1 MPIQFGHGGDILTAQ
16 AVSGGPVLDFSANLN
31 PLGMPPE
38 VSRAAL
44 EAACTAAG
52 YPDPLCRALRTAIAR
67 RDGVKEEQILCG
79 NGAADL
85 IFRLAYALRPRAALL
100 TAPSFSEYA
109 GALEQVGCEIR
120 YHTLERTRNFDPD
133 ERLLDSL
140 DGVQL
145 VILCSPNNPTGRLIP
160 WDLLLQTA
168 RRCRELGSVLMVDEC
183 FLALSDEPEGGL
195 APWLE
200 EYPNL
205 VLLRAFTKS
214 YAMAGLRLGYCLCA
228 DEKLLERMALS
239 GPPWSVSAPA
249 QAAGLAALERP
260 DWPALA
266 RAEIARNRPGL
277 QAGLERLGAEV
288 VPGQANYLLFRV
300 PGVTDLARRMV
311 ERGILIRSCGNYQ
324 GLWEDYYRVCVR
336 SEKENRRLLAA
347 MSEVLSWQK
356 PL

>member
-1 MPIQFGHGGDILTAQ
+1 MPCRFGHGGDVFTAQ

-44 EAACTAAG
+44 EAACTQPG
-52 YPDPLCRALRTAIAR
+52 YPDPLCRALRAAIAR
-67 RDGVKEEQILCG
+67 GDGVEEEQVLCG

-85 IFRLAYALRPRAALL
+85 IFRLAYALRPRTALL

-109 GALEQVGCEIR
+109 GALEQAGCDVR
-120 YHTLERTRNFDPD
+120 YHFLDRARSFDPD
-133 ERLLDSL
+133 ERLLDGL
-140 DGVQL
+140 EGVQL
-145 VILCSPNNPTGRLIP
+145 VILCSPNNPTGRLVP
-160 WDLLLQTA
+160 RDLLLRVA
-168 RRCRELGSVLMVDEC
+168 LRCREAGAVLMVDEC
-183 FLALSDEPEGGL
+183 FLPLSDRPEGGL

-228 DEKLLERMALS
+228 DGELLERMARS

-249 QAAGLAALERP
+249 QAAGLAALARP

-266 RAEIARNRPGL
+266 RAEIAQNRPGL
-277 QAGLERLGAEV
+277 AAGLAELGAEV
-288 VPGQANYLLFRV
+288 VPGQANYLLFRL
-300 PGVTDLARRMV
+300 PGVTDLADRLLN
-311 ERGILIRSCGNYQ
+311 RGILIRPCGNYQ
-324 GLWEDYYRVCVR
+324 GLSKDYYRVCVR
-336 SEKENRRLLAA
+336 PEQENGRLLAA
-347 MSEVLSWQK
+347 MREVLSWRR